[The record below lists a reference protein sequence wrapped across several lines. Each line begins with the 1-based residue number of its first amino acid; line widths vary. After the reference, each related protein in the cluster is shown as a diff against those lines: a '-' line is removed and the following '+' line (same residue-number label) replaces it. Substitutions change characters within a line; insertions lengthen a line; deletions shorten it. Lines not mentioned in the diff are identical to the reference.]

1 MSDHWPTANQCLRLF
16 FYLLVIT
23 VSKIHSLVLHIEQL
37 LKQHQLLQQ
46 ENQALRAQVAEQEEK
61 LTNLEFSQ
69 NQQSYS
75 EQDETT
81 MQRLIDLVDHN
92 LQVDEANNY
101 EQ

>member
-1 MSDHWPTANQCLRLF
+1 M
-16 FYLLVIT
+16 
-23 VSKIHSLVLHIEQL
+23 SKIHSLVLHIEQL

-75 EQDETT
+75 EEDEAT

-92 LQVDEANNY
+92 LQVDEAKDH
-101 EQ
+101 E

>member
-1 MSDHWPTANQCLRLF
+1 M
-16 FYLLVIT
+16 
-23 VSKIHSLVLHIEQL
+23 SKIHSLVLHVEQL

-61 LTNLEFSQ
+61 LTNLDFTQ

-75 EQDETT
+75 DEDEET

-92 LQVDEANNY
+92 LQVKEASEDE
-101 EQ
+101 

>member
-1 MSDHWPTANQCLRLF
+1 M
-16 FYLLVIT
+16 
-23 VSKIHSLVLHIEQL
+23 SKIHSLVLHIEQL

-75 EQDETT
+75 EEDEAT

-92 LQVDEANNY
+92 LQVDEGNNN

>member
-1 MSDHWPTANQCLRLF
+1 
-16 FYLLVIT
+16 

-75 EQDETT
+75 EEDEAT

-92 LQVDEANNY
+92 LQVDEANNN

>member
-1 MSDHWPTANQCLRLF
+1 M
-16 FYLLVIT
+16 
-23 VSKIHSLVLHIEQL
+23 SKIHSLVLHIEQL

-75 EQDETT
+75 EEDEAT

-92 LQVDEANNY
+92 LQVDEANNN

>member
-1 MSDHWPTANQCLRLF
+1 
-16 FYLLVIT
+16 
-23 VSKIHSLVLHIEQL
+23 VSKIHSLVLHVEQL

-61 LTNLEFSQ
+61 LTNLDFTQ

-75 EQDETT
+75 DEDEET

-92 LQVDEANNY
+92 LQVKEASEDE
-101 EQ
+101 